1 MQPVVQ
7 RSIGW
12 REEACGAPQP
22 GGKRLVE
29 ACGAPQPGE
38 QSFEEACGAPRLG
51 QFQSP
56 PHRPTDR
63 AVGRTKPGLPHSVAA
78 SRATIRQVRPDFCP
92 PAPSVPDLRRAL
104 EVWQWR
110 RTMFSRSSPP
120 QRSAPRQTLVAR
132 PAAALRAAAGLAP
145 RLCRGAAQKLLSSP
159 CGIYISPPQEVLPPQ
174 AQLGSLAGGVAHH
187 VQRRRFEAAD
197 GPARP

>member
-12 REEACGAPQP
+12 REEACGAPHP

-63 AVGRTKPGLPHSVAA
+63 AVGRTKPGLPHSLAA
-78 SRATIRQVRPDFCP
+78 SRATIRRVRPDFCP

-110 RTMFSRSSPP
+110 RTVFSRSSPP
-120 QRSAPRQTLVAR
+120 QRSAPRQRSSLGRLR
-132 PAAALRAAAGLAP
+132 PYGPQPASLLAYAAALRKNFFRRRAVYIYRRP
-145 RLCRGAAQKLLSSP
+145 RKFFRP
-159 CGIYISPPQEVLPPQ
+159 RP
-174 AQLGSLAGGVAHH
+174 SLAA
-187 VQRRRFEAAD
+187 
-197 GPARP
+197 